1 MKEPTERP
9 APAEL
14 TRFLNALGRGE
25 LAAGNTLMPHVYEEL
40 RAIAEAHMRRQPRA
54 GTLQPTVLVHEAFL
68 KLFQSEGGAWQD
80 RKHFFALAA
89 KAMRQIVVD
98 DARRRR
104 SLKRDGGHEL
114 VTLGES
120 LAGERGFDLLDVHL
134 ALEELCLLDE
144 RQARVVE
151 LRYFGGLE
159 MEEVALVMD
168 TSKSTV
174 EREWR
179 AARAWLGLRL
189 QDGEPR

>member
-1 MKEPTERP
+1 MKKPTERP
-9 APAEL
+9 TPAEL
-14 TRFLNALGRGE
+14 TRFLNALGNGQV
-25 LAAGNTLMPHVYEEL
+25 AAGNTLMPHVYEEL
-40 RAIAEAHMRRQPRA
+40 RAIAEAHMRVQPRA

-68 KLFQSEGGAWQD
+68 KLFQSDGGAWQD

-104 SLKRDGGHEL
+104 SLKRDAGQQPL
-114 VTLGES
+114 TLGNA
-120 LAGERGFDLLDVHL
+120 LAGERDFDVLDVHL
-134 ALEELCLLDE
+134 ALEELGTLDE

-159 MEEVALVMD
+159 MEEIALVMD
-168 TSKSTV
+168 TSKSTI

-189 QDGEPR
+189 KDGEPR